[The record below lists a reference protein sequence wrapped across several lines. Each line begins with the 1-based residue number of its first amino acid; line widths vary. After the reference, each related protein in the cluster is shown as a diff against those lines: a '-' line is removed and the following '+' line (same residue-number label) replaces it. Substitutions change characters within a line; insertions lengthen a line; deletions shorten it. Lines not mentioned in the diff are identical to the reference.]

1 MKLTALVAT
10 LFLGLSSAAL
20 AAPTSTTSPGAPTV
34 RDHRGRA
41 PAPAPAPALI
51 VRDHRGRAPR
61 VAQASI
67 AHSIM
72 PAARPTVMAPVRPFA
87 PRWTLLDTL
96 SARPGRQVIQVQ
108 SPARFSRLKLEATR
122 GPIRIDRVVITFANG
137 RTQVVDLDRRLDQ
150 RGPAVIDL
158 NGGAR
163 QVTRIVITTK
173 GNRRGAFT
181 VLAG

>member
-10 LFLGLSSAAL
+10 LFLGLSSAAV
-20 AAPTSTTSPGAPTV
+20 AAPASTTAPGAPTV

-41 PAPAPAPALI
+41 PAPAPI
-51 VRDHRGRAPR
+51 VRDHRVRAPR

-137 RTQVVDLDRRLDQ
+137 RTQVVELDRRLDQ